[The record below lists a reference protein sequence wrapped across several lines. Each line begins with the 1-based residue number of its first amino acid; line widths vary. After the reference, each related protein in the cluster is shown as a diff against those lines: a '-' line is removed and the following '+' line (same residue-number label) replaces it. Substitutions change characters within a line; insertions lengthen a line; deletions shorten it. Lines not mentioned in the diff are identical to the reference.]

1 VKFFSAKNLWV
12 TTLGISVFLTF
23 LCFRPL
29 NSRVYRIIAADGLG
43 YYSYLPARFIYH
55 DEGLN
60 FKWFNDVFNRNYDN
74 HLFDQPTGNFM
85 VPFHG
90 KTINKYYPGQSLLQM
105 PFFFI
110 SHAAAQTFNWPAD
123 GFSFPYQVGMGV
135 AAIFYVLLGLFFCR
149 RLLMSLFKDS
159 FISALTPLLIFFG
172 TNLFTFT
179 VYSGCYS
186 HAYSFCFITLAFY
199 SAWLFFNRPNKLFY
213 FFLTALFSIIVLTI
227 RPLNAVLL
235 AGLLYFCKPFSIKSF
250 LPTSK
255 DLWKSVGLLSCIGCV
270 LFYSLHIIYKQ
281 TGSFL
286 INTYIGEKFYF
297 DDWSHVVDNFF
308 GFQYGMLWYTPLILL
323 CFVSVFAVRN
333 HPKLL
338 FLLLP
343 LLFLILLY
351 SFWWYWNIVAR
362 VIVDCSVILALLLAH
377 TFIYFKHH
385 KKTFRIAMF
394 LALVSVPFFQ
404 LKAFQLRQHIVDNNY
419 TFDKYYFKYFFTLKQ
434 VFVFP
439 VNPNTIVEK
448 QGYFNDFESQVGSQ
462 ATTVQKFEGR
472 QAAILNNENEY
483 ACTQTFPVPG
493 FFGEKG
499 FKKIKASFWIR
510 AGQDMNNVTLVFT
523 FSRRDTTLAYLP
535 FYMTDNL
542 RHGKWDYRE
551 YGIDLPENIKPGD
564 QFGVYFWNPSHKKEA
579 YIDNFK
585 IEFLLTDGSDEVTLK

>member
-1 VKFFSAKNLWV
+1 
-12 TTLGISVFLTF
+12 
-23 LCFRPL
+23 
-29 NSRVYRIIAADGLG
+29 
-43 YYSYLPARFIYH
+43 
-55 DEGLN
+55 
-60 FKWFNDVFNRNYDN
+60 
-74 HLFDQPTGNFM
+74 
-85 VPFHG
+85 
-90 KTINKYYPGQSLLQM
+90 
-105 PFFFI
+105 
-110 SHAAAQTFNWPAD
+110 
-123 GFSFPYQVGMGV
+123 
-135 AAIFYVLLGLFFCR
+135 
-149 RLLMSLFKDS
+149 
-159 FISALTPLLIFFG
+159 
-172 TNLFTFT
+172 
-179 VYSGCYS
+179 
-186 HAYSFCFITLAFY
+186 
-199 SAWLFFNRPNKLFY
+199 
-213 FFLTALFSIIVLTI
+213 
-227 RPLNAVLL
+227 
-235 AGLLYFCKPFSIKSF
+235 
-250 LPTSK
+250 
-255 DLWKSVGLLSCIGCV
+255 
-270 LFYSLHIIYKQ
+270 
-281 TGSFL
+281 
-286 INTYIGEKFYF
+286 
-297 DDWSHVVDNFF
+297 
-308 GFQYGMLWYTPLILL
+308 
-323 CFVSVFAVRN
+323 
-333 HPKLL
+333 
-338 FLLLP
+338 
-343 LLFLILLY
+343 
-351 SFWWYWNIVAR
+351 
-362 VIVDCSVILALLLAH
+362 
-377 TFIYFKHH
+377 
-385 KKTFRIAMF
+385 MF